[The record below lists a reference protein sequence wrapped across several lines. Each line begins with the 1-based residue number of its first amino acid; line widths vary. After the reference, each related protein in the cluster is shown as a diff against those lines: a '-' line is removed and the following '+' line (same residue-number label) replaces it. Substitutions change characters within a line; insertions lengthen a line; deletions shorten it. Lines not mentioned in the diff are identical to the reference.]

1 MRRESYWDYMGRR
14 LKEEKSCMSPS
25 EIELTNLVKLFR
37 RVKEL
42 EHKVRILGG
51 DPKQLEMDI

>member
-1 MRRESYWDYMGRR
+1 MQRESYWDYMGRR

-51 DPKQLEMDI
+51 DS